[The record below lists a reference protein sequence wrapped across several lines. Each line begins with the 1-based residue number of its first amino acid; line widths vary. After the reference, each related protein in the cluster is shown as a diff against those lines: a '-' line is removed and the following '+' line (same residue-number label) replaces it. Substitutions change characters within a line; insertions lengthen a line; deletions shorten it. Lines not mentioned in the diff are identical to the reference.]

1 MSNATGEQQ
10 QLAKMPAAMPNGA
23 PPQWGQEVDFKS
35 NLTSQSKSK
44 FLFNFLLWIVLCML
58 SLKLFF
64 V

>member
-44 FLFNFLLWIVLCML
+44 FLFNFLL
-58 SLKLFF
+58 
-64 V
+64 